1 LAIDKKTS
9 PERPVDHTPRRSET
23 TDKRSSVARK
33 RVVIGGVLLLA
44 VVGVLAFLLTRD
56 GNGFGIFS
64 SGGTLP
70 VHFDVTK
77 VSVETTTTTKTKA
90 VKDAA
95 NGAAD
100 QVKTQLEA
108 LYFNAYVDPD
118 TWGDPGELEDLF
130 TEDALARVKDDV
142 ATLTIGEHAN
152 DEYDFVTPTKGKLK
166 VRVLT
171 DADDQPTQA
180 IATVAFIGRAEH
192 DDSTFTRISSE
203 GSYFFK
209 RIDGDWKIFAF
220 RVAKNEKVTEAP
232 EPSASGS
239 SSASPTKET
248 AQ

>member
-1 LAIDKKTS
+1 MVIGGIVALA
-9 PERPVDHTPRRSET
+9 
-23 TDKRSSVARK
+23 
-33 RVVIGGVLLLA
+33 VIGGV
-44 VVGVLAFLLTRD
+44 AFLLTRD
-56 GNGFGIFS
+56 GGAFSIFS
-64 SGGTLP
+64 GSGTLP
-70 VHFDVTK
+70 VTFDVTK

-90 VKDAA
+90 VMDAA

-130 TEDALARVKDDV
+130 TEDALAKVKDDV

-171 DADDQPTQA
+171 DAGDQPAQA
-180 IATVAFIGRAEH
+180 IATVAFVARAEH
-192 DDSTFTRISSE
+192 DDRSFTRISSD

-209 RIDGDWKIFAF
+209 RIDGEWKIFAF

-232 EPSASGS
+232 KPSASGS
-239 SSASPTKET
+239 ISATPSKET
-248 AQ
+248 SQ